1 MENAVFLK
9 EVSSTNDYLSGL
21 VASNRAALADG
32 FVALAENQTAGRGQA
47 ANVWESDSGE
57 NLTFSMALFPDF
69 LPVREQF
76 LISQVVSLGV
86 VDFLDDYC
94 KIGAVSIKWPNDIYW
109 MDFKVCGILIENA
122 VCGRELS
129 SVVAGVGLNMNQ
141 TIFRGD
147 APNPI
152 SVSQITGEH
161 YDLEAA
167 LEVLREKIMRRYEM
181 LRRGEKEALRQSYLK
196 RLYRQD
202 GFYPYQD
209 AAGTFHAEIED
220 VEPIG
225 TLLLRLDNGELRR
238 YAFKEVSFI

>member
-9 EVSSTNDYLSGL
+9 EVSSTNDYLNGL
-21 VASNRAALADG
+21 VVSNRADLADG
-32 FVALAENQTAGRGQA
+32 FVAFAEKQTAGRGQA
-47 ANVWESDSGE
+47 SNVWESDPGE

-94 KIGAVSIKWPNDIYW
+94 KIGTVSIKWPNDIYW
-109 MDFKVCGILIENA
+109 KDFKVCGILIENA

-129 SVVAGVGLNMNQ
+129 SVVVGVGLNMNQ
-141 TIFRGD
+141 TIFRSD

-161 YDLEAA
+161 YDLKAA
-167 LEVLREKIMRRYEM
+167 LAVLREKIMRRYEM
-181 LRRGEKEALRQSYLK
+181 LRRGEKEALRQSYFE

-202 GFYPYQD
+202 YFYPFQD
-209 AAGTFHAEIED
+209 AAGAFQAKIED
-220 VEPIG
+220 VVPIG
-225 TLLLRLDNGELRR
+225 TLLLRLENGELRR